1 MALRLAIIED
11 NADLLDELLAWLG
24 YRGFEV
30 WGSRSAEAFWRQLH
44 SHPVDIV
51 LIDTITAALLVGL
64 GLTRCMRLACA

>member
-30 WGSRSAEAFWRQLH
+30 WGTRSAEAFWRQLH
-44 SHPVDIV
+44 EPSGGYR
-51 LIDTITAALLVGL
+51 AG
-64 GLTRCMRLACA
+64 

>member
-30 WGSRSAEAFWRQLH
+30 WGTRSADCTAIRWI
-44 SHPVDIV
+44 SCW
-51 LIDTITAALLVGL
+51 LIS
-64 GLTRCMRLACA
+64 ACPARMASAY